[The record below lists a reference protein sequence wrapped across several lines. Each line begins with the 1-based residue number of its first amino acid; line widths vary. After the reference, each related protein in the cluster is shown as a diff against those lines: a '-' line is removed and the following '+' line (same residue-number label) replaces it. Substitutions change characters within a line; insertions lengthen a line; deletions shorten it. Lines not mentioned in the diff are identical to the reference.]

1 MATKKEGGKNKKIGR
16 HSRNPSS
23 QHQAKRTERNKD
35 KRVQRLVHNPSKT
48 NRHMLHGV
56 SQQGRMLWGTVEFRG
71 VRIRVYCI

>member
-35 KRVQRLVHNPSKT
+35 KRAQRLVHNPSKT

-56 SQQGRMLWGTVEFRG
+56 SKQGRMLWGTVEFRG